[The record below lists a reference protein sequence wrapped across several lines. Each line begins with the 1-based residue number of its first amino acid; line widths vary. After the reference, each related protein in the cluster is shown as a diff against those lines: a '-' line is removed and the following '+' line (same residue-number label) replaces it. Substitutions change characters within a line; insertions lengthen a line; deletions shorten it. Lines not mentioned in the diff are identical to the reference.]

1 MTTGDH
7 QPFQSHF
14 IHLAGDIAEMLSF
27 NRSMGQA
34 YGLLYCSSQPLSLED
49 IAKTCQMSKGNASIH
64 LRTLETW
71 GAVHRSWKPGT
82 RKDYYAANTDIKDL
96 AAKRL
101 QQGIE
106 KRLTAI
112 KLKLKAIR
120 EDKAVSPQRSNPE
133 GAYAAKR
140 LEDVENLLHQAES
153 GFALLPKLL
162 SLKRFL

>member
-1 MTTGDH
+1 
-7 QPFQSHF
+7 
-14 IHLAGDIAEMLSF
+14 DIAEMLSF
-27 NRSMGQA
+27 NRSMGQI
-34 YGLLYCSSQPLSLED
+34 YGLLYGNSDPLSLED
-49 IAKTCQMSKGNASIH
+49 IAKTCQMSKGSASIH

-96 AAKRL
+96 ATKRL

-112 KLKLKAIR
+112 KAKLKTIR
-120 EDKAVSPQRSNPE
+120 EDKSISSLTSNSE

-140 LEDVENLLHQAES
+140 LEEMENLLQQAES

-162 SLKRFL
+162 SLKRLL